1 MITVRAL
8 PLEKLPLERL
18 LTAAEVAEILRVS
31 PKTVRRLPIKSV
43 PVGRGKRP
51 RRVYRRSDVQQYIEE
66 HAA

>member
-1 MITVRAL
+1 MSFAIEARTL
-8 PLEKLPLERL
+8 PLEKL
-18 LTAAEVAEILRVS
+18 LTAAEVGAILRVS